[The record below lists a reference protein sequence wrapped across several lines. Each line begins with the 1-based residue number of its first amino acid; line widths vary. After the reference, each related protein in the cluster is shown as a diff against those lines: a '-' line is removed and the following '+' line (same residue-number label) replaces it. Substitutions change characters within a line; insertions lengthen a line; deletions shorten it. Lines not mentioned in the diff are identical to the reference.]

1 MDVLTDVLR
10 QLRLQNL
17 LYGRMQFSAPWG
29 LRFPHKAGQFPFYM
43 VSRGSCVLGLEGRP
57 DLSLSAGDMVFL
69 PQGGAHTLRD
79 APTSMVQPAEQV
91 LKTCVETETVASIR
105 FGGGGAE
112 TVLQGG
118 LFRFEQGAFEPFVRS
133 LPPLIHLKEDSGTA
147 PWYEAVRRQLNA
159 ETAAELPGA
168 KIMVSRLADILFIQ
182 ALRAHLGGCEKAA
195 GGWLEATQDANL
207 GAAIARMHEEPGG
220 PWTVENLAETAG
232 MSRSAFA
239 ARFASLV
246 GEGPM
251 AYLTRWRM
259 DKAEALLRSRVAV
272 AEVATR
278 TGYASVPAF
287 SRAFKRSRG
296 AAPGSLRTNEAASA
310 NNRRAA

>member
-1 MDVLTDVLR
+1 MDVLADVLSL
-10 QLRLQNL
+10 LRLRNL
-17 LYGRMQFSAPWG
+17 IYGRMEFSAPWG
-29 LRFPHKAGQFPFYM
+29 LRFPHNAAQVPFYM
-43 VSRGSCVLGLEGRP
+43 VSRGSCVLGLEGSP

-69 PQGGAHTLRD
+69 PKGAAHTLRD
-79 APTSMVQPAEQV
+79 APTSMVRPAEEV

-105 FGGGGAE
+105 YGGGGAE

-133 LPPLIHLKEDSGTA
+133 LPALIHLKEDSGTA

-182 ALRAHLGGCEKAA
+182 ALRAHLSGCKKAA
-195 GGWLEATQDANL
+195 GGWLQATQDANL
-207 GAAIARMHEEPGG
+207 GLAIARMHEEPGG
-220 PWTVENLAETAG
+220 PWTVENLAEAAG

-259 DKAEALLRSRVAV
+259 DKAEAL
-272 AEVATR
+272 
-278 TGYASVPAF
+278 
-287 SRAFKRSRG
+287 
-296 AAPGSLRTNEAASA
+296 
-310 NNRRAA
+310 